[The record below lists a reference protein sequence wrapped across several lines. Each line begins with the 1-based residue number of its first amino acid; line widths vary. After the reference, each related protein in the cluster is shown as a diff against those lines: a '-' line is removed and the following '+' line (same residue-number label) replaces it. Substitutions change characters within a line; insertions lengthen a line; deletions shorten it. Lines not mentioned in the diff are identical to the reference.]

1 MRKDKKAYVG
11 VDIGTSSLAAVVVDY
26 KGEVLETRTVPNPS
40 AGEPTKNG
48 HHEQNAD
55 AILKTVN
62 GLLDECET
70 IIRARRL
77 KLAEIGWTGQMHGLV
92 AVDRKF
98 HALTPFVTWR
108 DVRCAPPKL
117 GSGILEDWRSRKVK
131 GIHRVLT
138 IPGYVIA
145 RRTGRCM
152 VDSTFRASM
161 GSDEQLARFAKWLPG
176 TDDSLMIGDNQA
188 GVYAALK
195 LKPKAAVV
203 NLGTSG
209 QLSRVRDQESGVRD
223 QAVDVR
229 PFPGG
234 RVLVCRASHVGGAQL
249 AKLRRS
255 LGCSWERLNAEAE
268 TNPRIAA
275 CVSAIVEDLAKGMNM
290 KGVRTIVGVGTALR
304 LNSCLKNAIEK
315 RFHAHCLIPEVEEMA
330 AWGAALYVLDRDNAQ
345 NEMNSRKRSVIVETL
360 RHEIVLGKYAVN
372 ERFPSE
378 QMLVRR
384 FKVARAT
391 VSHALAELKS
401 EGILRVKVGSGAY
414 VTPMARG
421 QGAIGLIVPGR
432 GRGEIFEPICRS
444 IENEVGKLGYSAVS
458 CGTLKG
464 RPEERKAAALA
475 FTNTCVERH
484 VAGVI
489 MEPIELV
496 PGKDET
502 TEEILT
508 LLKGMDIP
516 VVLIDRDISSGSG
529 RSEYDLVGIDN
540 FGAGYRLGELMAS
553 AGARRIVFLHF
564 SDSAPTIQRRIHGVA
579 QAVLDAGLHWDR
591 KSVIELK
598 IGDAHG
604 LASVMEGR
612 NPPDAIVCA
621 NDRTASFVLQTLTAI
636 GLKVPRDVC
645 VSGFDDLIYAR
656 RSRIPLTTVRQPCE
670 ELGAVAL
677 RTLVERI
684 LHRDIPPRE
693 VLLSAELIRRTSA
706 RKRVVAQKR

>member
-11 VDIGTSSLAAVVVDY
+11 VDIGTSSVAAVVVDY

-40 AGEPTKNG
+40 AGEPSKNG
-48 HHEQNAD
+48 RHEQNAD

-62 GLLDECET
+62 GLLDACET
-70 IIRARRL
+70 IIRARKL

-92 AVDRKF
+92 AVDRKLR
-98 HALTPFVTWR
+98 ALTPFVTWR

-117 GSGILEDWRSRKVK
+117 GSGILEDWRSSKVK
-131 GIHRVLT
+131 GIYRVLT

-145 RRTGRCM
+145 RRTGRCL

-161 GSDEQLARFAKWLPG
+161 GSDEQLARFAKWLPE

-209 QLSRVRDQESGVRD
+209 QLSRVSDQGSGIRDRD
-223 QAVDVR
+223 VDAR

-234 RVLVCRASHVGGAQL
+234 KVLMCRASHVGGAQL
-249 AKLRRS
+249 ARLRQT
-255 LGCSWERLNAEAE
+255 LGYSWKRLNAEAE
-268 TNPRIAA
+268 KNPRIAA

-304 LNSCLKNAIEK
+304 LNPCLKNAIEK
-315 RFHAHCLIPEVEEMA
+315 RFHARCLIPEVEEMA
-330 AWGAALYVLDRDNAQ
+330 AWGAALYVLDRTIEQ
-345 NEMNSRKRSVIVETL
+345 NELNGTKRSVIVETL
-360 RHEIVLGKYAVN
+360 RHEIMLGKYAVN

-391 VSHALAELKS
+391 VSHALAELKN

-414 VTPMARG
+414 VTPMAKG

-432 GRGEIFEPICRS
+432 GRGEIFEPICQS
-444 IENEVGKLGYSAVS
+444 IENEVGKLGYTVVS

-464 RPEERKAAALA
+464 CPEERKAAALA
-475 FTNTCVERH
+475 FANTCIERH

-489 MEPIELV
+489 METIELV

-502 TEEILT
+502 TEEILA
-508 LLKGMDIP
+508 LLRGMNIP
-516 VVLIDRDISSGSG
+516 IVLIDRDVPSASG
-529 RSEYDLVGIDN
+529 RSAYDLVGIDN
-540 FGAGYRLGELMAS
+540 FDAGYRLGELMVAS
-553 AGARRIVFLHF
+553 GARRIAFLHF
-564 SDSAPTIQRRIHGVA
+564 SESAPTIRRRIHGVA
-579 QAVLDAGLHWDR
+579 QAVLDAGLNWDR

-598 IGDAHG
+598 LGDAHG
-604 LASVMEGR
+604 LAAIMQGR

-621 NDRTASFVLQTLTAI
+621 NDRTATFVIQTLAAI
-636 GLKVPRDVC
+636 GLKVPKNVR
-645 VSGFDDLIYAR
+645 VSGFDDQVYAQ
-656 RSRIPLTTVRQPCE
+656 RSRVPLTTVRQPCE
-670 ELGAVAL
+670 ELGRVAL

-684 LHRDIPPRE
+684 LHHDLPPRE
-693 VLLSAELIRRTSA
+693 ILLASQVIRRKSA
-706 RKRVVAQKR
+706 

>member
-117 GSGILEDWRSRKVK
+117 GSGILEDWRLRKVK

-152 VDSTFRASM
+152 VDSTFRASL
-161 GSDEQLARFAKWLPG
+161 GSDEQLERFARWLPE
-176 TDDSLMIGDNQA
+176 TDGSLMIGDNQA

-209 QLSRVRDQESGVRD
+209 QLSRVRDQGPGIRD
-223 QAVDVR
+223 RDVDVR

-234 RVLVCRASHVGGAQL
+234 KVLMCRASHVGGAQL
-249 AKLRRS
+249 ARLRRS
-255 LGCSWERLNAEAE
+255 LGYSWKRLNAEAE
-268 TNPRIAA
+268 TNPCIAA
-275 CVSAIVEDLAKGMNM
+275 CVSAIVDDLAKGMDM
-290 KGVRTIVGVGTALR
+290 RGVRTIVGVGTALR
-304 LNSCLKNAIEK
+304 LNPCLKTAIER
-315 RFHAHCLIPEVEEMA
+315 RFHAQCIIPEVEEMA

-345 NEMNSRKRSVIVETL
+345 NELNSTKRSVIVETL
-360 RHEIVLGKYAVN
+360 RHEIMLGKYAVN

-391 VSHALAELKS
+391 VSHALAELKN

-414 VTPMARG
+414 VTPLAKG

-464 RPEERKAAALA
+464 SPEERKAAALA
-475 FTNTCVERH
+475 FANTCIERH

-508 LLKGMDIP
+508 LLKDMNIP
-516 VVLIDRDISSGSG
+516 VVLIDRDVSSSSG
-529 RSEYDLVGIDN
+529 RSGYDLVGIDN
-540 FGAGYRLGELMAS
+540 FDAGYRLGDLMVS
-553 AGARRIVFLHF
+553 AGARRIAFLHF
-564 SDSAPTIQRRIHGVA
+564 SESAPTIRRRIHGVA
-579 QAVLDAGLHWDR
+579 QAVLDAGLNWDR

-598 IGDAHG
+598 LGDAHG
-604 LASVMEGR
+604 LAAIMQGR

-621 NDRTASFVLQTLTAI
+621 NDRTATFVIQTLAAI
-636 GLKVPRDVC
+636 GLKVPKNVR
-645 VSGFDDLIYAR
+645 VSGFDDQVYAQ
-656 RSRIPLTTVRQPCE
+656 RSRVPLTTVRQPCE
-670 ELGAVAL
+670 ELGRVAL

-684 LHRDIPPRE
+684 LHHDLPPRE
-693 VLLSAELIRRTSA
+693 ILLSSNIVRRKSA
-706 RKRVVAQKR
+706 

>member
-1 MRKDKKAYVG
+1 MRKDKKAYIG
-11 VDIGTSSLAAVVVDY
+11 VDIGTSSVAAVVVDY
-26 KGEVLETRTVPNPS
+26 KGNVLETRTIPNPS
-40 AGEPTKNG
+40 AGEPAKNG
-48 HHEQNAD
+48 RHEQNAD

-62 GLLDECET
+62 ALVEECEA
-70 IIRARRL
+70 IVRARKL
-77 KLAEIGWTGQMHGLV
+77 KLVEIGWTGQMHGLV
-92 AVDRKF
+92 AVDRKL

-131 GIHRVLT
+131 GIYRVLT

-145 RRTGRCM
+145 RRTGRCT

-161 GSDEQLARFAKWLPG
+161 GSDEQLARFAKWLPDA
-176 TDDSLMIGDNQA
+176 DDSLMIGDNQA

-209 QLSRVRDQESGVRD
+209 QLSRVRDEMRGAGD
-223 QAVDVR
+223 EAMDVR
-229 PFPGG
+229 PFPDG
-234 RVLVCRASHVGGAQL
+234 RTLLCRASYVGGAQL

-268 TNPRIAA
+268 TNPRIAK
-275 CVSAIVEDLAKGMNM
+275 CVSAIVEDLAKGMDM
-290 KGVRTIVGVGTALR
+290 RGVRTIVGVGTALR
-304 LNSCLKNAIEK
+304 LNPCLKNAIEK
-315 RFHAHCLIPEVEEMA
+315 RFHARCVIPAIKEMA
-330 AWGAALYVLDRDNAQ
+330 AWGAALYVLDRDNVQ
-345 NEMNSRKRSVIVETL
+345 NERNSTKRSVIVETL
-360 RHEIVLGKYAVN
+360 RHEIMLGKYAVN

-391 VSHALAELKS
+391 VSNALAELKKA
-401 EGILRVKVGSGAY
+401 GVLRVKVGSGVY
-414 VTPMARG
+414 VTPLAKG

-444 IENEVGKLGYSAVS
+444 IENEVSKLGYSAVS

-464 RPEERKAAALA
+464 SAEERKVAALA
-475 FTNTCVERH
+475 FANACVERH

-508 LLKGMDIP
+508 LLKGMNIP
-516 VVLIDRDISSGSG
+516 VVLIDRDVSSVAG
-529 RSEYDLVGIDN
+529 RSAYDLVGIDN
-540 FGAGYRLGELMAS
+540 FDAGYRLGELMAE

-564 SDSAPTIQRRIHGVA
+564 RESAPTIRRRIHGVA
-579 QAVLDAGLHWDR
+579 QAVLDAGLNWDR
-591 KSVIELK
+591 KSVIELRL
-598 IGDAHG
+598 GDAHG
-604 LASVMEGR
+604 LAAVMKGR

-621 NDRTASFVLQTLTAI
+621 NDRTATFVVQTLAAV
-636 GLKVPRDVC
+636 GLKVPKDVR
-645 VSGFDDLIYAR
+645 VSGFDDQTYAR
-656 RSRIPLTTVRQPCE
+656 RSKIPLTTVRQPCA
-670 ELGAVAL
+670 ELGRVAL

-684 LHRDIPPRE
+684 LHHDLPPRE
-693 VLLSAELIRRTSA
+693 ILLMSQVVRRRSA
-706 RKRVVAQKR
+706 